1 MIHPDDLEPLAR
13 EALQIY
19 VGVCNCT
26 TPQET
31 AAALQAMLAV
41 AQRALTQTQEVRAA
55 DAIPAH
61 PPR

>member
-19 VGVCNCT
+19 VGVCNCK

-31 AAALQAMLAV
+31 ATALQAMLTV
-41 AQRALTQTQEVRAA
+41 AQRALAQAQQGVTAGAPVS
-55 DAIPAH
+55 H